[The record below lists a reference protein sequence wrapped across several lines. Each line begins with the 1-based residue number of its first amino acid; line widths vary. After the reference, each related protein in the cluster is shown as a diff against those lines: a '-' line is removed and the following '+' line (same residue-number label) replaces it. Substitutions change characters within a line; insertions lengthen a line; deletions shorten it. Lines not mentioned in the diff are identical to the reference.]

1 MYCME
6 GVIGDIAVGIGLFI
20 VSGVSAYILN
30 YFKNKKKAIQDNE
43 KRIDE
48 LSDKIDDLHRKCRY
62 DSMRL
67 RKAII
72 ILSKRLDSSSEKLHP
87 KAGKTAFEEVTRDI
101 LTDEY

>member
-1 MYCME
+1 ME
-6 GVIGDIAVGIGLFI
+6 GVIGDIAAGIGLFV

-48 LSDKIDDLHRKCRY
+48 LNDRLEEIDRKCRH
-62 DSMRL
+62 DSMRV

-87 KAGKTAFEEVTRDI
+87 KAGKTAFEEITRDI
-101 LTDEY
+101 LTEDY

>member
-30 YFKNKKKAIQDNE
+30 YFKNKKKAIQVNE
-43 KRIDE
+43 KSIDE
-48 LSDKIDDLHRKCRY
+48 LSDKVYDLHRKCRH

-87 KAGKTAFEEVTRDI
+87 KAGKTAFEEITRDI
-101 LTDEY
+101 LTDDY

>member
-6 GVIGDIAVGIGLFI
+6 EILGEVTAGIGLFI

-48 LSDKIDDLHRKCRY
+48 LSDKIDDLHRKCRH

-101 LTDEY
+101 LTDDY